1 MYLTQGVHRS
11 VQINGNG
18 TATSFNGRKRSWR
31 EFVGRIAR
39 LAGALRAL
47 GVGPGDRVSM
57 LAHNSDRYVEHYYAV
72 FWIGAVAVPVNTR
85 WSMAEILYSLDD
97 STPSVLLFD
106 DSFVDQATSLR
117 EQAQSL
123 RQFIFAGE
131 GTAPDWA
138 HHYERL
144 ITETAPVEDLRR
156 GGDALAAIMYTG
168 GTTGF
173 PKGVMLSHAGLISS
187 LFSMGMVTHPG
198 HHSITLHAPPL
209 FHMAAAAMMFSTTF
223 FGGCHSVVPGF
234 VPAMVCDAIA
244 ADRVSDILLV
254 PTMVK
259 MLLDYR
265 DAHGADLSSIRT
277 LIYGAAPM
285 PEPILRRAI
294 AALPDA
300 RIYHGYGQTELSPGA
315 TILPA
320 EYQRLEGDTSKLGS
334 AGHALP
340 GIDVKIAAD
349 DGREL
354 ACGAVGEVWVRGP
367 NIMMGYWNKPEVTAA
382 TIIDGWVR
390 TGDAGTMDADGFLF
404 IVDRVKDMII
414 SGGENVFSA
423 EVENAVLKHPAVAD
437 CAVIGVPDDQWGE
450 RVHAIVVPRAGQ
462 SVTLETLTEHCR
474 ALIAGY
480 KCPRSLDLRDEPLP
494 LSAAGKVLKT
504 ELRAPFWS
512 DRSAA

>member
-18 TATSFNGRKRSWR
+18 TATSFQGRKRNWR
-31 EFVGRIAR
+31 EFGDRVAR
-39 LAGALRAL
+39 LAGALRTL

-57 LAHNSDRYVEHYYAV
+57 LAHNSDRYVEHYYAL

-106 DSFVDQATSLR
+106 DAFIDQAASLR
-117 EQAQSL
+117 GQAQSL
-123 RQFIFAGE
+123 QHYIFAGE

-138 HHYERL
+138 QDYERL
-144 ITETAPVEDLRR
+144 VADAAPIEDLRR
-156 GGDALAAIMYTG
+156 GDNALAAIMYTG

-187 LFSMGMVTHPG
+187 VQSMGAITHPG
-198 HHSITLHAPPL
+198 RHSITLHAPPL
-209 FHMAAAAMMFSTTF
+209 FHMAAAAMMFSATY
-223 FGGCHSVVPGF
+223 FGGCHSIIPGF
-234 VPAMVCDAIA
+234 VPALVCDAIA
-244 ADRVSDILLV
+244 ADRITDILLV

-259 MLLDYR
+259 MLLDHC
-265 DAHGADLSSIRT
+265 DEHGGDLSSIRT
-277 LIYGAAPM
+277 LVYGAAPM

-294 AALPDA
+294 SALPDA
-300 RIYHGYGQTELSPGA
+300 QLFHGYGQTELSPGA
-315 TILPA
+315 TVLSP
-320 EYQRLEGDTSKLGS
+320 EYQRLDGDMSKLGS
-334 AGHALP
+334 VGHALP
-340 GIDVKIAAD
+340 GIDVKVAAD
-349 DGREL
+349 DGSEL
-354 ACGAVGEVWVRGP
+354 ARGEVGQVWVRGP

-382 TIIDGWVR
+382 TIIDHWVL
-390 TGDAGTMDADGFLF
+390 TGDAGYMDADGFLF

-437 CAVIGVPDDQWGE
+437 CAVIGVPDDRWGE
-450 RVHAIVVPRAGQ
+450 RVHAIIVPRAGQ
-462 SVTLETLTEHCR
+462 SVTLESLIAHCR
-474 ALIAGY
+474 TLIAGY
-480 KCPRSLDLRDEPLP
+480 KCPRSCDLREQPLP

-504 ELRAPFWS
+504 ELRAPYWTKQ
-512 DRSAA
+512 DAA